1 MTWHDQL
8 WSRVCG
14 PAFLPPPCISLCM
27 RGRPGGG
34 VNVMLATQVSL
45 PRVGSERC
53 RISRPRFLAECCKTQ
68 LNQDSFVFLYFTLS
82 TFSDFHWVSLSVF
95 SCTVLFVSIS
105 QVIVCEDRLR
115 NDLYC
120 VEWGVKLYSNQSNQA
135 RTSSIYVWQT
145 SPYTSIVQH
154 NVIHHEKYHPGVHP
168 VDRLKG

>member
-1 MTWHDQL
+1 MVKSMW
-8 WSRVCG
+8 
-14 PAFLPPPCISLCM
+14 PAFLSPTLYISLYAW
-27 RGRPGGG
+27 PAGGG
-34 VNVMLATQVSL
+34 VNVMLATQVFL
-45 PRVGSERC
+45 PHVGSERC
-53 RISRPRFLAECCKTQ
+53 RISPPRFLAECCKTQ
-68 LNQDSFVFLYFTLS
+68 LNQDSFVFLYFRLS

-135 RTSSIYVWQT
+135 SISSIYVWQT
-145 SPYTSIVQH
+145 SPYTSIGL
-154 NVIHHEKYHPGVHP
+154 HHEKYHPGVHP